1 MDTSTDTKN
10 DIQMDT
16 RMDNLIGTLTDPQI
30 DTPTIRHQYRYPD
43 KYNSMDTDT
52 NTQKETRRHL

>member
-1 MDTSTDTKN
+1 
-10 DIQMDT
+10 MDT

-30 DTPTIRHQYRYPD
+30 DTPTIRDQYRYPD
-43 KYNSMDTDT
+43 KYNLMDTDT